1 MSSLHLR
8 NISKRFGPNE
18 VLKNLNLDI
27 ESGEF
32 MVLAGPSGC
41 GKSTLLRIIAGLED
55 ADVGDILLEQKRID
69 DLPPKDR
76 DIAIVFQNYA
86 LYPHMT
92 AYENIAF
99 GLKIRGLDKKEIH
112 EKVIEAAKILEITEL
127 LDRKPAKMSGGQRQ
141 RVAIGRAIV
150 RKPKLF
156 LFDEPLSNLDAS
168 LRAQMRYE
176 IASLHKK
183 LKATIVYVTHDQVE
197 AMTLA
202 DRITVLRNGMIQQ
215 TATPAEIYQQ
225 PENIF
230 VAGFTGSPPMN
241 FIDGSIEMSLGK
253 YIFKADE
260 ESLEWPLP
268 EHLQHASLLSGSVV
282 AGIRPEDLFLE
293 SAKLKQVP
301 VGTIQTNIT
310 HLEWL
315 GYDGIAYT
323 HLGGRPWKMRSSS
336 REELTKDTAVTWTFD
351 IVNCH
356 YFDKKT
362 GNRLHEMKKP

>member
-1 MSSLHLR
+1 MASLQLR
-8 NISKRFGPNE
+8 NISKKFGSNE
-18 VLKNLNLDI
+18 VVQNISLEI
-27 ESGEF
+27 ASGEF

-55 ADVGDILLEQKRID
+55 ADSGDILLDNQRIN

-92 AYENIAF
+92 AYDNIAF
-99 GLKIRGLDKKEIH
+99 GLKIRGMDKKEIDD
-112 EKVIEAAKILEITEL
+112 KVREAAQILDISDL

-150 RKPKLF
+150 RKPRLF

-183 LKATIVYVTHDQVE
+183 LKATIIYVTHDQVE

-202 DRITVLRNGMIQQ
+202 SRITILKKGIIQQ
-215 TATPAEIYQQ
+215 TGTPAEVYEQ
-225 PENIF
+225 PSNIF
-230 VAGFTGSPPMN
+230 VAGFTGSPAMN
-241 FIDGSIEMSLGK
+241 FLEGSIIEMTSGK
-253 YIFKADE
+253 YYFKGNDVEVA
-260 ESLEWPLP
+260 WALP
-268 EHLQHASLLSGSVV
+268 VQSEGTVLISNKVM
-282 AGIRPEDLFLE
+282 AGIRPEDLYLQSTTDSDE
-293 SAKLKQVP
+293 TMGRL
-301 VGTIQTNIT
+301 QTDISHT
-310 HLEWL
+310 EWL

-323 HLGGRPWKMRSSS
+323 SLGGRPWKMRWSKK
-336 REELTKDTAVTWTFD
+336 EALITDKPVFWTFD
-351 IVNCH
+351 PAKCH
-356 YFDKKT
+356 YFDLDT
-362 GNRLHEMKKP
+362 GKRLL